1 MMKLRILLVAAM
13 AVSLSACFSKSTKP
27 ELKPAPLPVFKPV
40 GHVGVLWSGSL
51 SGQDDSMLT
60 PAFNGGSVYAAGR
73 KGDLVRF
80 DAAGRQVWKVR
91 TEPRLSGGVAINA
104 TRVALAT
111 SDGAL
116 MAYDAADGKNLWK
129 VSVGGEVL
137 ADPLLT
143 DDLVVVRIGDS
154 QLAAYSL
161 ADGSRKWV
169 YQRAQAPLA
178 LRNHSGLSVSGDLLF
193 AGFPGG
199 KLVALTVSGGV
210 QRWEAAIAQP
220 KGSNE
225 IERLTDVV
233 GEPVV
238 RGDMV
243 CVAAFQGR
251 VACVD
256 SRTGGLRWARDIS
269 SAAGLSA
276 DAVAVYVTDTVDAIY
291 ALDITTGATL
301 WKQDKLTLR
310 RVGRPVVIGDAVVV
324 GDGMGYVHFLSGKDG
339 SFLANYRVDSSGVR
353 APLLPLPNNA
363 FAVQSVDGDVYAL
376 SLRR

>member
-1 MMKLRILLVAAM
+1 MKLRILLVTAM
-13 AVSLSACFSKSTKP
+13 AVSLCACSSKSSKP
-27 ELKPAPLPVFKPV
+27 ELKPAPLPVFKPA
-40 GHVGVLWSGSL
+40 GEIGVLWKNSL
-51 SGQDDSMLT
+51 SAQAESMLA

-73 KGDLVRF
+73 KGDLARF
-80 DAAGRQVWKVR
+80 DAAGREVWKVR
-91 TEPRLSGGVAINA
+91 SEPRLSAGVAVN
-104 TRVALAT
+104 TTHVVLAS

-116 MAYDAADGKNLWK
+116 MTYDAADGKSLWK
-129 VSVGGEVL
+129 ITVGGEIL
-137 ADPLLT
+137 AEPLLT

-178 LRNHSGLSVSGDLLF
+178 LRSPSGLGMSGELLF

-210 QRWEAAIAQP
+210 PRWEAAIAQP

-233 GEPVV
+233 GDPVV
-238 RGDMV
+238 RDGVV

-256 SRTGGLRWARDIS
+256 GGTGSLRWARDLS
-269 SAAGLSA
+269 SAVGLVA
-276 DAVAVYVTDTVDAIY
+276 DASAVYVTDTSDAIY
-291 ALDITTGATL
+291 ALDAATGSTI
-301 WKQDKLTLR
+301 WKQDKLSLR
-310 RVGRPVVIGDAVVV
+310 RVGRPVVVGDAIVVS
-324 GDGMGYVHFLSGKDG
+324 DGMGYVHALNKQDGNFLV
-339 SFLANYRVDSSGVR
+339 NYRVDSSGVR
-353 APLLPLPNNA
+353 APLQPLPNNA
-363 FAVQSVDGDVYAL
+363 FAVQSVDGDIYAL